1 MTVDEE
7 LSQFDDNLRRLKI
20 EYDVYF
26 GGGSKK
32 APADL
37 EWRIQATIKKFQDG
51 RMSGAQRFKYN
62 TLVNKYSIF
71 NSLWQKKLRIKE
83 EGYRRPQ
90 DAILAI
96 QGVRQNPVVE
106 EQKGH
111 RHPVVAVNCSDP
123 ESDRDRLRHLYEQLQ
138 SEMQRA
144 GGGGSAQTFES
155 FYGFIRKKTDHL
167 RQEYGCNSVEYSL
180 QTESGKVRLKA
191 KPTTT
196 PTK

>member
-1 MTVDEE
+1 LTVDEE
-7 LSQFDDNLRRLKI
+7 LSLLDDNLRRLKI
-20 EYDVYF
+20 EYDVFF

-32 APADL
+32 APAEL
-37 EWRIQATIKKFQDG
+37 EWRVQTTIKKFQDG

-62 TLVNKYSIF
+62 TLVNKYAIF

-96 QGVRQNPVVE
+96 QGVRDNPA

-111 RHPVVAVNCSDP
+111 GHPSVLAVTCTNP
-123 ESDRDRLRHLYEQLQ
+123 EDDRDRLRHFYEQLQ
-138 SEMQRA
+138 HEMQQA

-155 FYGFIRKKTDHL
+155 FYGFIRKKTDQL
-167 RQEYGCNSVEYSL
+167 RQQYGCESVEYSL
-180 QTESGKVRLKA
+180 QKEDGKVRLKA
-191 KPTTT
+191 KPR
-196 PTK
+196 TK